1 MSGEKC
7 KYVRVEEQELRRL
20 REQESRLRSV
30 QNDLPERLNAVR
42 EQARQEFQQRLAPL
56 ENRARQ

>member
-42 EQARQEFQQRLAPL
+42 EQARQEFQT
-56 ENRARQ
+56 E